1 MPLIATSQ
9 SMFFEAPLALQ
20 SGASIRAYH
29 LAFETYG
36 SLREDIDKGKKLGK
50 MMQNIEIRE
59 RNEK

>member
-36 SLREDIDKGKKLGK
+36 SLNADKSNAVLICHAL
-50 MMQNIEIRE
+50 NA
-59 RNEK
+59 